1 MKVAPTAH
9 GLVIEKPL
17 FEKRRA
23 SPVFFRKKLLTFL
36 DLRQSCSAPV
46 LFCARGRC
54 MAA

>member
-36 DLRQSCSAPV
+36 DLRQSCSAPE
-46 LFCARGRC
+46 G
-54 MAA
+54 AAWQRLETD